1 MTIEAVLL
9 FPLIFCMLIA
19 LLQSG
24 FHLTYRIWLQSLCDQ
39 SVCLYAECM
48 KRGETTEEA
57 EAKVREEIEK
67 QIRSSSLQ
75 NMQVQV
81 RSKNWLLFRS
91 ITVEA
96 AADFS
101 LLYRVRLEAYTEG
114 EYCRPRNVRD
124 TVKVV
129 EESIKRI
136 PGLNEGLQA
145 VRERVKQWL
154 QIKE

>member
-57 EAKVREEIEK
+57 EAKVRE
-67 QIRSSSLQ
+67 
-75 NMQVQV
+75 
-81 RSKNWLLFRS
+81 
-91 ITVEA
+91 
-96 AADFS
+96 
-101 LLYRVRLEAYTEG
+101 
-114 EYCRPRNVRD
+114 
-124 TVKVV
+124 
-129 EESIKRI
+129 
-136 PGLNEGLQA
+136 
-145 VRERVKQWL
+145 
-154 QIKE
+154 